1 MTKTREKE
9 FTGRHML
16 MIMLGSFGV
25 IIAVNLTMAFNAVG
39 TFPGVEVKNSYV
51 ASQNFDIDRAAQEAL
66 GWSTDVRI
74 EDGVLHLVFT
84 DRDGAPVRADLV
96 SVTLG
101 RSTHVRDDQTP
112 AFRWTGR
119 DYTAPVDLAG
129 GNWNIRLV
137 AQAEDGT
144 AFRQRMVFYVKG

>member
-1 MTKTREKE
+1 MSKTQEKE

-16 MIMLGSFGV
+16 MIMVGAFG
-25 IIAVNLTMAFNAVG
+25 IIITVNVTMAVNAVG
-39 TFPGVEVKNSYV
+39 TFPGLEVSNSYV
-51 ASQNFDIDRAAQEAL
+51 ASQSFDEDRAAQEAL

-74 EDGVLHLVFT
+74 EDGALHLVFT
-84 DRDGAPVRADLV
+84 DAEGAPIRAELV
-96 SVTLG
+96 DVTLG

-119 DYTAPVDLAG
+119 DYVAPVSLDG

-137 AQAEDGT
+137 ARAEDGT
-144 AFRQRMVFYVKG
+144 EFKQRMIFYVKG